1 LQPNGREI
9 KENRMSQGSEASAS
23 AIDDVI
29 ARAMRELDLED
40 KVKLLTGAAAFSLHG
55 NEAIGLRP
63 MIFSDGPTGVRGS
76 EFVGGKK
83 VALLPNATLL
93 AQAWDEAAAERVGE
107 MLASEGRSQ
116 DVDVVLGPTVNL
128 HRSPLGGRLFEAYA
142 EDPLL
147 SGRLAAAY
155 IRGIQRYGIGACV
168 KHYVANESETQR
180 RTVNV
185 RVSES
190 ALRELYLL
198 PFEICVADAHPWT
211 IMAAYNNVN
220 DLPATEQDELN
231 NGVLKS
237 EWDWDGLLMSDWGA
251 TRTAAP
257 AANGGLDLVMP
268 GPRGPWGDQLVSA
281 VRSRAVAEATIDDHL
296 ARLLRLAGRV
306 GALNGIPGER
316 TAEMA
321 RVVAA
326 DSPAT
331 RLSLRNLASAGMVL
345 LKGHD
350 ILPLQDSLITKSSPL
365 VLIGRHALE
374 TSLQGGGSASVR
386 PPHQVSIVDGLT
398 EALGEDRVR
407 ALDGVA
413 VRNNP
418 TAAAPESI
426 IDPQTGRLGMRIA
439 SFDGSGAER
448 ASTSSE
454 VAEFVL
460 GLSGGPH
467 EGASVLELSAEL
479 VAPPG
484 TPLLVGVRGVGE
496 WTLSYGDETYA
507 FATNLLP
514 GDSAE
519 VGFMVPP
526 SWIHVVEA
534 APGRIL
540 LARLVISERI
550 TLAGLVVQPVPTPD
564 EQLITEA
571 ALTAQDADPAVV
583 VVGLTAEQE
592 TEAIDKR
599 TLALPG
605 RQDDL
610 VRAVAGAARH
620 TVVVINSAT
629 PVLMPWLEQVDAVLW
644 AGLPGQEGG
653 HAIADVLLGK
663 TEPTGRLVTTFP
675 AADGD
680 GPAWNVTPQDGAL
693 DYAEG
698 TRVGYR
704 GWYGAD
710 VDPAFWFG
718 AGLGWGTWDYRPAE
732 QVRSDDGVA
741 LTVVLANTA
750 NRTSREV
757 VQVYWRPQGSA
768 PVRLVGY
775 AVADEVVPGEERR
788 VTVECDPRA
797 FRLWD
802 ESASGWVTPTG
813 GTLLVARGLGDIR
826 IEVPRA

>member
-1 LQPNGREI
+1 M
-9 KENRMSQGSEASAS
+9 KENGMSQGTEASAR

-29 ARAMRELDLED
+29 ARAVRELDLED
-40 KVKLLTGAAAFSLHG
+40 KVELLTGAAAFSLHG
-55 NEAIGLRP
+55 NEPIGLRP

-83 VALLPNATLL
+83 VALFPNATLL
-93 AQAWDEAAAERVGE
+93 AQAWDETAAERVGE
-107 MLASEGRSQ
+107 MLAGEGRSQ

-180 RTVNV
+180 RTVDV
-185 RVSES
+185 QVSEA

-211 IMAAYNNVN
+211 MMAAYNNVN
-220 DLPATEQDELN
+220 GVPATEQDELN

-237 EWDWDGLLMSDWGA
+237 EWGWDGLLMSDWGA
-251 TRTAAP
+251 TKAAAP

-268 GPRGPWGDQLVSA
+268 GPRGPWGDQLVAA
-281 VRSRAVAEATIDDHL
+281 VRSGAVAEATIDDHL
-296 ARLLRLAGRV
+296 TRLLRLAGRV
-306 GALNGIPGER
+306 GALHEIPAER
-316 TAEMA
+316 TAEMGQ
-321 RVVAA
+321 VVAA
-326 DSPAT
+326 ASPAMQ
-331 RLSLRNLASAGMVL
+331 LSLRNLASAGMVL
-345 LKGHD
+345 LKGQD
-350 ILPLQDSLITKSSPL
+350 ILPLQDSLITDDWPL
-365 VLIGRHALE
+365 VVIGRHALE

-386 PPHQVSIVDGLT
+386 PPHQISIADGLT

-407 ALDGVA
+407 AVDGVA
-413 VRNNP
+413 IRSNP
-418 TAAAPESI
+418 AAAVPESI
-426 IDPQTGRLGMRIA
+426 IDPHTGRPGMRIT

-454 VAEFVL
+454 VAELVL

-479 VAPPG
+479 VAPAG
-484 TPLLVGVRGVGE
+484 TPLVVGVRGVGE

-507 FATNLLP
+507 FATSLLP

-526 SWIHVVEA
+526 SWTHVVET

-540 LARLVISERI
+540 LARLMISERI

-571 ALTAQDADPAVV
+571 ALAAQDADPALV

-610 VRAVAGAARH
+610 VRAVAEAARH
-620 TVVVINSAT
+620 TVVLINSAT

-644 AGLPGQEGG
+644 VGLPGQEGG
-653 HAIADVLLGK
+653 HAIADVLLGNA
-663 TEPTGRLVTTFP
+663 EPTGRLVTTFP

-680 GPAWNVTPQDGAL
+680 GPAWNVTPQDGTL
-693 DYAEG
+693 NYAED

-710 VDPAFWFG
+710 VEPAFWFG
-718 AGLGWGTWDYRPAE
+718 AGLGWGAWDYRSAE
-732 QVRSDDGVA
+732 QVGGDDGMA
-741 LTVVLANTA
+741 LSVVLANTA
-750 NRTSREV
+750 SRASREV
-757 VQVYWRPQGSA
+757 AQVYWQPEGSA

-775 AVADEVVPGEERR
+775 AVADEVVPGEERT
-788 VTVECDPRA
+788 VTVTCDPRA

-802 ESASGWVTPTG
+802 ELASGWVTPAG
-813 GTLLVARGLGDIR
+813 GSYLVARGLGDIR
-826 IEVPRA
+826 LDVPRS

>member
-1 LQPNGREI
+1 
-9 KENRMSQGSEASAS
+9 MSQGNEASAS

-29 ARAMRELDLED
+29 ARALRELDLDE
-40 KVKLLTGAAAFSLHG
+40 KVELLTGAAAFSLHG
-55 NEAIGLRP
+55 TEAIGLRP

-83 VALLPNATLL
+83 VALFPNATLL

-107 MLASEGRSQ
+107 MLAGEGRAQ

-180 RTVNV
+180 RTVNA
-185 RVSES
+185 RVSEA

-220 DLPATEQDELN
+220 DVPATEQNELN

-237 EWDWDGLLMSDWGA
+237 EWAWDGLLMSDWGA
-251 TRTAAP
+251 TKTAAP

-268 GPRGPWGDQLVSA
+268 GPRGPWGDQLVA
-281 VRSRAVAEATIDDHL
+281 AARSGAVAEATIDDHL
-296 ARLLRLAGRV
+296 VRLLRLAGRV
-306 GALNGIPGER
+306 GALDGIPAAR
-316 TAEMA
+316 SAEMGPLA
-321 RVVAA
+321 PA
-326 DSPAT
+326 DSPAM

-345 LKGHD
+345 LKGQD
-350 ILPLQDSLITKSSPL
+350 ILPLQDSLITDDSPL

-386 PPHQVSIVDGLT
+386 PPHQISIADGLT

-407 ALDGVA
+407 ALDGVV
-413 VRNNP
+413 VRSNP

-426 IDPQTGRLGMRIA
+426 IDPQTGRPGMRIT
-439 SFDGSGAER
+439 SFDGSGAEQ
-448 ASTSSE
+448 ASSNSE

-460 GLSGGPH
+460 GLSSGPH
-467 EGASVLELSAEL
+467 EGASVVELSAEL

-507 FATNLLP
+507 FATTLLP

-526 SWIHVVEA
+526 SWTHVVEV

-540 LARLVISERI
+540 VARLAISERI
-550 TLAGLVVQPVPTPD
+550 SLAGLVVQPVPTSD

-571 ALTAQDADPAVV
+571 ALAARDAATAVV

-592 TEAIDKR
+592 TEAVDKK

-610 VRAVAGAARH
+610 VRAVAEAARH

-629 PVLMPWLEQVDAVLW
+629 PVLMPWLDQVDAVLW

-663 TEPTGRLVTTFP
+663 AEPTGRLVTTFP
-675 AADGD
+675 VADGD

-710 VDPAFWFG
+710 AEPAFWFG
-718 AGLGWGTWDYRPAE
+718 SGLGWGVWDYRSAE

-741 LTVVLANTA
+741 VAVVLANTA
-750 NRTSREV
+750 DRTSREV
-757 VQVYWRPQGSA
+757 VQVYWRPEGAA

-775 AVADEVVPGEERR
+775 AIADEVVPGETRTVR
-788 VTVECDPRA
+788 VTCDPRA

-802 ESASGWVTPTG
+802 EVASGWVTPSG

-826 IEVPRA
+826 IEVERS